1 MFWVMSSD
9 LLDSARKI
17 EPRIVN
23 TRRTIHSH
31 PEMGYQEEQTS
42 TLVQARLRELGI
54 PFRSGLAKTGVVA
67 QIKGELGDGPC
78 VLLRADMDALP
89 IEEQSGVS
97 FSSEVPGV
105 MHACGHDAHTAMLLG
120 AAELI
125 LDRKST
131 FAGTVKLMFQPAE
144 EGGGGAARMI
154 DDGVLAEPKVDAAFM
169 LHVWPELE
177 MGQVSCGPG
186 PQLAGA
192 NAFTITVKGRGGH
205 GARPH
210 DTIDPVVVGA
220 QIVMAMQTLVSREV
234 DPTVPAVVTLAA
246 FNSGNVS
253 NVIPDQA
260 VIKGTIRAFDD
271 ALFKHLE
278 QRVRE
283 VATGVGA
290 ALRATV
296 EVEYAMSYPPSVCDA
311 AMAAHLADSTR
322 SLLGPE
328 KVIPSKPEM
337 GAEDFAFVLQK
348 VPGAMLWLGVKNPD
362 WPAPKPV
369 HTATFDIDEGALP
382 IGSSAMAG
390 VALDYLLKPSKT

>member
-1 MFWVMSSD
+1 
-9 LLDSARKI
+9 
-17 EPRIVN
+17 
-23 TRRTIHSH
+23 
-31 PEMGYQEEQTS
+31 
-42 TLVQARLRELGI
+42 
-54 PFRSGLAKTGVVA
+54 
-67 QIKGELGDGPC
+67 

-89 IEEQSGVS
+89 IEEQSGVP

-125 LDRKST
+125 LERKSS

-177 MGQVSCGPG
+177 MGQVACGPG

-220 QIVMAMQTLVSREV
+220 NIVVAMQSLVSREV

-260 VIKGTIRAFDD
+260 VIKGTIRAFDG

-283 VATGVGA
+283 VATTVGA
-290 ALRATV
+290 AMRATV
-296 EVEYAMSYPPSVCDA
+296 DVEFAMSYPPSVCDP
-311 AMAAHLADSTR
+311 AMAEHLGASAG
-322 SLLGPE
+322 SIVGSE
-328 KVIPSKPEM
+328 KVLESKPEM
-337 GAEDFAFVLQK
+337 GAEDFAFILQR
-348 VPGAMLWLGVKNPD
+348 VPGAMLWLGVKNKE
-362 WPAPKPV
+362 WPEPKPV

-390 VALDYLLKPSKT
+390 VALDYLVKPPQ